1 MTLTNEQLK
10 QLTPEQ
16 LDEYSQ
22 GIDDYLSEKPLD
34 PNWSETRKEG
44 YRDAMEEVR
53 DIFFQLFAK
62 RLVRRGMLKR

>member
-16 LDEYSQ
+16 LDEYQQ
-22 GIDDYLSEKPLD
+22 GVDDYLSEKPFNQD
-34 PNWSETRKEG
+34 WSETRKEG